1 MNQSVASRCIERTT
15 ARVLVVGGGGGG
27 RAYVVDGVDLGALL
41 KQILDQHQGAVL
53 DSSVKRILSDG
64 VLCDDRR
71 TLGQEYLGTIEPT
84 RTTSDMQRRI
94 ESLSSERER
103 ECVSE
108 RESKIRSHHRG
119 TRTATYRWL
128 GFIG

>member
-41 KQILDQHQGAVL
+41 EQILDQHQGAVL
-53 DSSVKRILSDG
+53 DSTVKRILSDG

-71 TLGQEYLGTIEPT
+71 TLGQEYLGTIEVT
-84 RTTSDMQRRI
+84 CTTSDMQRRI